1 MFQRWKYDLIP
12 EEIPCMTIALKTDGF
27 YTEWREG
34 QSIIVLVIW
43 FDHSCK
49 ILELDWYEGAED
61 DCITPE
67 WYLRSSDLLSLEE
80 ALLKLKYLSQNT
92 PKWDNQRYSIFLIP
106 SCIGTDLKIET
117 INRDLNI
124 WRKE

>member
-12 EEIPCMTIALKTDGF
+12 EEIPCMAIALKTDGF

-80 ALLKLKYLSQNT
+80 ALLKLKYLSRNT
-92 PKWDNQRYSIFLIP
+92 PK
-106 SCIGTDLKIET
+106 
-117 INRDLNI
+117 
-124 WRKE
+124 